1 MQREVFLS
9 FIYLTFLLLTY
20 KARAVSWTDPCHSQL
35 QPELSTHSQQPH
47 LTSTTSEEHE
57 IALEPH
63 SHPIPCV
70 YGSGERRQSDQ
81 AEVSVGS
88 GKEGEQQSVAI
99 GVLGEVDANII
110 LQFPELGDKER
121 QSGNMQSSEGVFDP
135 YKVPSIFATRE
146 IMSEGQKMEY
156 LAYFASM

>member
-1 MQREVFLS
+1 M
-9 FIYLTFLLLTY
+9 
-20 KARAVSWTDPCHSQL
+20 
-35 QPELSTHSQQPH
+35 
-47 LTSTTSEEHE
+47 
-57 IALEPH
+57 
-63 SHPIPCV
+63 
-70 YGSGERRQSDQ
+70 
-81 AEVSVGS
+81 GS